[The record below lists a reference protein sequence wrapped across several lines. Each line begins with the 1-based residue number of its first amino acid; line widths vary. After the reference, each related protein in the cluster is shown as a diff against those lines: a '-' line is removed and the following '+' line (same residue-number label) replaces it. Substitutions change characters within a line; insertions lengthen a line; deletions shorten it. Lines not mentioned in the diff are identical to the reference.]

1 MPILR
6 KLLKLNAA
14 GLAGGAAF
22 TAYYYPE
29 LRKDPQ
35 QLYSAMRRGLRVIT
49 TGAMMVKDYKAA
61 GSNITSET
69 HYTAA
74 KRMFECFCDNGGPY
88 IKMG

>member
-1 MPILR
+1 
-6 KLLKLNAA
+6 
-14 GLAGGAAF
+14 
-22 TAYYYPE
+22 
-29 LRKDPQ
+29 
-35 QLYSAMRRGLRVIT
+35 MRRGLRVIT